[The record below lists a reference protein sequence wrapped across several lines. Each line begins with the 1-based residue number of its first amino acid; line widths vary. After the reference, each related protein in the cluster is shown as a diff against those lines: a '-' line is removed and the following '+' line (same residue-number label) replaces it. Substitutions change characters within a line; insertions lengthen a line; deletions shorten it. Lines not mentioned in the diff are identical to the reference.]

1 MVDTRR
7 DDAQRCSGEDVS
19 VVTLTW
25 LVRLQGGGVSKY
37 SITIINQMVKS
48 RNVTIFP
55 TFPKPVKVG
64 NGEPEAKT
72 ALPSVWT

>member
-7 DDAQRCSGEDVS
+7 DDAQRGSGEDVS

-25 LVRLQGGGVSKY
+25 LVRLQGGFSNY
-37 SITIINQMVKS
+37 FIRQILKS
-48 RNVTIFP
+48 RNVTRFP
-55 TFPKPVKVG
+55 TFPNPVKVG